1 MSIWPFK
8 KQRDVNQL
16 IFDCAEYRRPEDQKE
31 LITLLLRT
39 ELFAPVVSGA
49 PNLPDGTR
57 HVVGAN
63 DSIQLMTARLGNLN
77 CVAFF
82 TDQSDTRLRHPC
94 ISMGGEEAM
103 RMVLKAKADGIAIQ
117 NNKTSYFGLDAQ
129 GIREA
134 LIPKTTERSAQ

>member
-16 IFDCAEYRRPEDQKE
+16 IFDCAEYSRPADQKE
-31 LITLLLRT
+31 LIALLLRT
-39 ELFAPVVSGA
+39 ELYAPVVSGA
-49 PNLPDGTR
+49 PNLLNGTR
-57 HVVGAN
+57 YVVGAN
-63 DSIQLMTARLGNLN
+63 DSIQLATARLGNLN

-82 TDQSDTRLRHPC
+82 TDRSDTRLQHPS
-94 ISMGGEEAM
+94 ISMTGEEAM

-129 GIREA
+129 GIRDA
-134 LIPKTTERSAQ
+134 LGAA